1 VYVHGLMMHQF
12 DESSG
17 VKLTL
22 NARARQ
28 FSCFLV
34 LVGRIAGPGLFDPQ
48 FGFICQNK
56 DDITIPL
63 DVETIPSAGEF
74 KAATVSI
81 SPEQQ
86 AFAKMFR
93 GMQLAS
99 TLFGVCVVQIKPQM
113 ERVLRLTSEALTKEI
128 RLTQELLDLFIQYQ
142 IPSDLLSYGGSEAA
156 SRDER
161 LGAIRRNVKAV
172 QLTIEWEKLKETEQT
187 MQEAE
192 MKAIEAIQ
200 NQPSLVSRI
209 VHRGRSRYD
218 EEEIVIEG
226 RRGKIGQAKKK
237 LTEAAPADSE
247 PPEAPVE
254 VAEEISITQDES
266 QPEMEKKM
274 EMREEKEMDSRMM
287 EEEMEEERMESKKEK
302 SSSMKMKKKKDMRYD
317 KEVKEERKRS
327 LRSEEKSRR
336 IDPEVERRRRQI
348 EENQAGICS

>member
-1 VYVHGLMMHQF
+1 M
-12 DESSG
+12 
-17 VKLTL
+17 TL
-22 NARARQ
+22 KK
-28 FSCFLV
+28 V
-34 LVGRIAGPGLFDPQ
+34 
-48 FGFICQNK
+48 
-56 DDITIPL
+56 

-209 VHRGRSRYD
+209 VHRGRS
-218 EEEIVIEG
+218 
-226 RRGKIGQAKKK
+226 
-237 LTEAAPADSE
+237 
-247 PPEAPVE
+247 
-254 VAEEISITQDES
+254 
-266 QPEMEKKM
+266 
-274 EMREEKEMDSRMM
+274 
-287 EEEMEEERMESKKEK
+287 
-302 SSSMKMKKKKDMRYD
+302 
-317 KEVKEERKRS
+317 
-327 LRSEEKSRR
+327 LR
-336 IDPEVERRRRQI
+336 
-348 EENQAGICS
+348 